1 MNEIQR
7 RNRRRHNNH
16 RNNNNNNQHFAG
28 GGGGAA
34 ALAIPPPPPPGGRQQ
49 PMRQLRNVPAVNNEE
64 EEEQNNQQQQT
75 LLCTCVQAAK
85 CADDGFKQVE
95 NGCKLECAHGLDA
108 YAQTPAEGKQRDA
121 HPLTN
126 CFGRNVKM
134 EAMPMNECM
143 QRVDNYCTSSATAR
157 ISAPAPDYAGWME
170 PAIASNDT
178 TFEQRQKSAFL
189 RKTSAAFF
197 AFRNFQKCL
206 NNCAKKRSI
215 QCFGAEGCAISLPSD
230 RALAKLFYNQC
241 TQQQNVPKNAR
252 DACYCMSTKHR
263 VRDFVGV
270 CPLFINRQLMQMS

>member
-1 MNEIQR
+1 MNERERRGRGRRR
-7 RNRRRHNNH
+7 RNNDNNH
-16 RNNNNNNQHFAG
+16 PQNNNNNQQISG
-28 GGGGAA
+28 GAGGAA
-34 ALAIPPPPPPGGRQQ
+34 QVIPPPPEVRQ
-49 PMRQLRNVPAVNNEE
+49 PMQQQQNFHAVNNEE
-64 EEEQNNQQQQT
+64 DEDNHQHQQAVLQT

-95 NGCKLECAHGLDA
+95 NGCKLECAHWLDA
-108 YAQTPAEGKQRDA
+108 YAPTPAAGKQRDA

-126 CFGRNVKM
+126 CFGRNVKI
-134 EAMPMNECM
+134 
-143 QRVDNYCTSSATAR
+143 CTSSATAR

-178 TFEQRQKSAFL
+178 AFEQRHK
-189 RKTSAAFF
+189 SAAFF
-197 AFRNFQKCL
+197 AFCNFQKCL

-215 QCFGAEGCAISLPSD
+215 QCFGDEGCAISLPSD

-263 VRDFVGV
+263 VRDLVGV
-270 CPLFINRQLMQMS
+270 CPLYINRQLMQMS

>member
-1 MNEIQR
+1 MTFLFIV
-7 RNRRRHNNH
+7 
-16 RNNNNNNQHFAG
+16 AVCL
-28 GGGGAA
+28 
-34 ALAIPPPPPPGGRQQ
+34 ALS
-49 PMRQLRNVPAVNNEE
+49 NVGHGK
-64 EEEQNNQQQQT
+64 QNQT
-75 LLCTCVQAAK
+75 LLCTCAQAAK

-95 NGCKLECAHGLDA
+95 NGCKLECAHWLDA
-108 YAQTPAEGKQRDA
+108 YAPTPAAGKQRDA

-143 QRVDNYCTSSATAR
+143 RKRVDNYCTSSATAR
-157 ISAPAPDYAGWME
+157 ISVLEPDYAGWME

-178 TFEQRQKSAFL
+178 AFEQRHKSAFL
-189 RKTSAAFF
+189 RKARAAFF

-230 RALAKLFYNQC
+230 RGLAKLFYNQC

-263 VRDFVGV
+263 VRDLVGV